1 MMLRYLMEKYHPLA
15 AVLYGSHA
23 DGTANAESDYD
34 VLLITESTECHDTAI
49 VNGVQLDAWVY
60 PRSGAESLT
69 DGEAVIQLHDGV
81 VLLDTDGLAAGLIA
95 RAREHAAGKAHLS
108 DEEKRDLQAWCGKMA
123 RRARRG
129 DAEGLY
135 RWHWLLT
142 DSLSIYCDVRDA
154 FYFGPKK
161 TLLRMEKEDPEGFA
175 RYGAA
180 LRDMAA
186 LDAWLT
192 HLFKGK

>member
-60 PRSGAESLT
+60 PRSWAESLT

-129 DAEGLY
+129 DVEGLY

>member
-1 MMLRYLMEKYHPLA
+1 MLRYLTEKYHPLA

-34 VLLITESTECHDTAI
+34 VLLITESTECHDTDI
-49 VNGVQLDAWVY
+49 VNGVQLDAWMY
-60 PRSGAESLT
+60 PRSWAESLT

-95 RAREHAAGKAHLS
+95 LAREHAAEKAHLS
-108 DEEKRDLQAWCGKMA
+108 DEEKRDLQAWCEKMA

-161 TLLRMEKEDPEGFA
+161 TLLRMEQHDPEGFSL
-175 RYGAA
+175 YSAA
-180 LRDMAA
+180 LQDMAA